1 MVMLRG
7 IAFCSRCRV
16 NREQGTGLGM
26 ESLAIIVEAPRR
38 IALRRL
44 DLIPPGPSDL
54 VVEACWSGISSGTE
68 KLLWTGEMPRFPGM
82 GYPLVP
88 GYETIGRV
96 VDAGSEVQGRIG
108 DWVFVPGANCYTD
121 ALGLF
126 GGTARRLVVPSARAF
141 PIAESLGSKGI
152 LFALAATAHHALA
165 GGNPP
170 DLIVG
175 HGVLGRLL
183 ARLTI
188 ASGAPAPVVW
198 DNKECRRQGATGYEV
213 IAPKDDTRRDY
224 RTIIDVS
231 GFADGIDIL
240 ISKLAH
246 GGEIVLAGFYANRIN
261 FAFAPAF
268 MAEARMRVAAEW
280 APADLDSSRAMI
292 ESGALSLDGLV
303 SDVRSAADAEQAYPA
318 ALLDPE
324 CLKMVL
330 DWREIA

>member
-1 MVMLRG
+1 MD
-7 IAFCSRCRV
+7 A
-16 NREQGTGLGM
+16 
-26 ESLAIIVEAPRR
+26 LAVIVEAPRR
-38 IALRRL
+38 LALRTL

-54 VVEACWSGISSGTE
+54 VVEAHWSGISSGTE

-88 GYETIGRV
+88 GYETVGRV
-96 VDAGSEVQGRIG
+96 VDAGDQVRGRIG

-121 ALGLF
+121 ARGLF
-126 GGTARRLVVPSARAF
+126 GGTARTLVVPSARAF
-141 PIAESLGSKGI
+141 PIAESLGVDGI

-165 GGNPP
+165 AGNPP

-188 ASGAPAPVVW
+188 AAGAPPPTVW
-198 DNKECRRQGATGYEV
+198 DNKECRRQGARGYEV
-213 IAPKDDTRRDY
+213 IAPKDDTRSDY
-224 RTIIDVS
+224 RTIYDVS
-231 GFADGIDIL
+231 GFADGLDSL
-240 ISKLAH
+240 VGKLAK
-246 GGEIVLAGFYANRIN
+246 GGEIVLAGFYANRLN

-268 MAEARMRVAAEW
+268 QAEARMRVAAEW
-280 APADLDSSRAMI
+280 GPDDLASTRAMI
-292 ESGALSLDGLV
+292 ESGDLALDGLV
-303 SDVRSAADAEQAYPA
+303 SDVMPADQAEQAYPH
-318 ALLDPE
+318 ALLDPD